1 MNDQELDARVESTD
15 LSAGRWLAKA
25 RKDHN
30 LSIADVAGKLRLAPR
45 QIEAIEAD
53 DYQRLPGRTI
63 VRGFVRNYAK
73 LLQLDPVQLVA
84 AYDKSVP
91 ADDGPRISLPH
102 QNVQFSE
109 VDRGHRNRS
118 TLWMTLGLGVLIGLG
133 FIAWWW
139 EGKSGTAPT
148 PAAEISIPQVSTAP
162 ATAALPE
169 NPATISQEPA
179 PFSEPVQ
186 AALGPDAPSA
196 TQPSAP
202 VPPSIAENVV
212 HLAFEGKSFVEVRDG
227 NGKVVM
233 KKSNPPG
240 TELDI
245 TAPLPLSFTVGNAAK
260 VKMTHNGEAFDLT
273 PHMAGNVARFRL
285 EP

>member
-1 MNDQELDARVESTD
+1 MTDQELDARVESTD

-139 EGKSGTAPT
+139 EGKSATASN
-148 PAAEISIPQVSTAP
+148 PAAEITIPHSPNAA
-162 ATAALPE
+162 ATSALPA
-169 NPATISQEPA
+169 NPIPVSPEPA
-179 PFSEPVQ
+179 PVTEPVQ
-186 AALGPDAPSA
+186 AAVVPATPNV
-196 TQPSAP
+196 TQPADP

-227 NGKVVM
+227 SGKVVM
-233 KKSNPPG
+233 KKSNPAG

-260 VKMTHNGEAFDLT
+260 VKMTHNGEAIDLT
-273 PHMAGNVARFRL
+273 PHMAGNVARFKL